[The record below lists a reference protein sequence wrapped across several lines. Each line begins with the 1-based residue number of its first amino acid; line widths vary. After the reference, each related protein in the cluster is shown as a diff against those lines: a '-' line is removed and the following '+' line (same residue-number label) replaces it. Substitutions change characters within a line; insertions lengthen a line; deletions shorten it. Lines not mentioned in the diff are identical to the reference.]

1 MIKQS
6 IRSTIE
12 QYMLDHH
19 INLSA
24 FAKLSGVNRGMISK
38 MLNGNPPE
46 SCSVTQLD
54 LLTQAMDLQAGE
66 LYPLYVNESMSE
78 QLHWRRAKPFLLR
91 CAELHRL
98 DCLEQMVELISED
111 QKHVSWLFTTAEELF
126 ELQYMDAA
134 AILYESTVEIDQTK
148 FSERLIMSYYRLFKI
163 YNSDPKRGFEAALQ
177 FIPYRIHLP
186 EHYALDGLIMLA
198 DTYAIREDWE
208 KVEKYAD
215 ELRKLAKGIYR
226 TKGWQSESFK
236 PLRPLV
242 YYYAQGYLYKAG
254 SYEHRKMFKEN
265 KKWIAGYSDLSWF
278 EGLDEAG
285 RMVVNRFKVYAEGNY
300 LINELKTG
308 NLDKIPEYINFIKK
322 HPSEI
327 LDGLINLIDTANNY
341 KFFID
346 QELKKFS
353 VDIEK
358 IGDFTNTINPEGISY
373 TKNFKRYRYSIF
385 FKKYGFYLLRKKQ
398 YNQGI
403 TNILQSLQ
411 ISVKI
416 SNNDSMINSTMSL
429 FEMNRDNSSNL
440 QKSLYTDICREV
452 LNNEKENYYELV

>member
-126 ELQYMDAA
+126 ALQYMDAA
-134 AILYESTVEIDQTK
+134 AILYEATVEIDQTK

-226 TKGWQSESFK
+226 TKSWQSESFK

-242 YYYAQGYLYKAG
+242 YYYAQGYLYKG
-254 SYEHRKMFKEN
+254 SSYEQRQMFNEN
-265 KKWIAGYSDLSWF
+265 KICISEYSDLSWF
-278 EGLDEAG
+278 EGLEEEG
-285 RMVVNRFKVYAEGNY
+285 EQIVKRFKIYAEGNY
-300 LINELKTG
+300 LINELKFG
-308 NLDKIPEYINFIKK
+308 KFIMIPKYIDFIIKY
-322 HPSEI
+322 PSEI
-327 LDGLINLIDTANNY
+327 LDGLITLIDTAN
-341 KFFID
+341 KFKIFID
-346 QELKKFS
+346 SELQQLS
-353 VDIEK
+353 DYIEK
-358 IGDFTNTINPEGISY
+358 IDEFSNVSNPEGISY
-373 TKNFKRYRYSIF
+373 SETIQNYRYSAF
-385 FKKYGFYLLRKKQ
+385 FKKYGIYLLRKKE
-398 YNQGI
+398 YSKAI
-403 TNILQSLQ
+403 KNILKSLE
-411 ISVKI
+411 ISVNI
-416 SNNDSMINSTMSL
+416 SNNDRMINSTMIL
-429 FEMNRDNSSNL
+429 FEMNRDNSSDL
-440 QKSLYTDICREV
+440 QKAIYSDICREV
-452 LNNEKENYYELV
+452 LQNEKEDYYEFV

>member
-54 LLTQAMDLQAGE
+54 LLTQAMDLQEGE

-98 DCLEQMVELISED
+98 DCLEQMVELISET

-126 ELQYMDAA
+126 ALQYMDAA
-134 AILYESTVEIDQTK
+134 AILYEATVEIDQTK

-242 YYYAQGYLYKAG
+242 YYYAQGHLYKAM
-254 SYEHRKMFKEN
+254 SYEHRQMFDDFR
-265 KKWIAGYSDLSWF
+265 KWIDGYADLSWF
-278 EGLDEAG
+278 EGLDEVG
-285 RMVVNRFKVYAEGNY
+285 KRDVENFKMFAQGNY
-300 LINELKTG
+300 LLCDIKAG
-308 NLDKIPEYINFIKK
+308 NPKAIKDYLDFMST
-322 HPSEI
+322 HPSEV
-327 LDGLINLIDTANNY
+327 LEGLITIIGSANKYKFLID
-341 KFFID
+341 K
-346 QELKKFS
+346 ELNLFASHIKDF
-353 VDIEK
+353 EK
-358 IGDFTNTINPEGISY
+358 ISTSSIEEDIAYKESFQT
-373 TKNFKRYRYSIF
+373 YRYSIF
-385 FKKYGFYLLRKKQ
+385 FKKYAIYLLRNKR
-398 YNQGI
+398 YNEGI
-403 TNILQSLQ
+403 TNILQSLK

-416 SNNDSMINSTMSL
+416 SHNDSLINSTMSL
-429 FEMNRDNSSNL
+429 FEMNRDNSSDL
-440 QKSLYTDICREV
+440 QKAIYSDICREV
-452 LNNEKENYYELV
+452 WSNEKEDYFVFQ